1 MKKKTVVDE
10 EKQRVILC
18 LTESFSA
25 FLHLYLF
32 FFFFCVNLA
41 IFTVFTL
48 CRKSN

>member
-25 FLHLYLF
+25 FLHLYLSIF
-32 FFFFCVNLA
+32 F
-41 IFTVFTL
+41 L
-48 CRKSN
+48 CKSCYLYSVYIVS